1 MNTLEPPPTGEK
13 AQLGLGGRGHQD
25 GGDVSKLYGVGCRLR
40 LLGVT
45 EGYLGGGTNL
55 ALAYQYLIN
64 LVGVTSGVLLL
75 GESLTATKILGGA
88 VILLGVYLA
97 RRR

>member
-1 MNTLEPPPTGEK
+1 V
-13 AQLGLGGRGHQD
+13 GGVRI
-25 GGDVSKLYGVGCRLR
+25 LYGVGCRLR

-45 EGYLGGGTNL
+45 EGHLGGGANL
-55 ALAYQYLIN
+55 ALAYQNLIN

-75 GESLTATKILGGA
+75 GENLTATKILGGA
-88 VILLGVYLA
+88 VIVLGVYLA